1 MIHCA
6 KLNDENVVTKIIV
19 VSETKG
25 VEWCVNTF
33 KGNWVQA
40 FIDPE
45 TNYPNARIGSIYNPT
60 TQTFTYPQ
68 EHSDNT
74 TQEGSIDGQENI

>member
-19 VSETKG
+19 VPETKG
-25 VEWCVNTF
+25 IEWCINTF
-33 KGNWVQA
+33 KGNWAQS

-45 TNYPNARIGSIYNPT
+45 TNHISARIGSIYNPT
-60 TQTFTYPQ
+60 TQTFTCPQ

-74 TQEGSIDGQENI
+74 TQEGHIDGQENI